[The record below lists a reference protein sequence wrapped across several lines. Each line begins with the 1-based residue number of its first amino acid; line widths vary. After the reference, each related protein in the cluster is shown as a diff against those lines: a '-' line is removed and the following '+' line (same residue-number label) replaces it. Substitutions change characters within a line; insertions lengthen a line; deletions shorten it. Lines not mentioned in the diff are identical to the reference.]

1 MGLLDAINGKRP
13 PLPVVP
19 GRARYD
25 SEIAKNAQPKRPRDE
40 SKKSRRNQRQSSI
53 GQALAGVIGGELGP
67 KQKKKTESGLFSALG
82 GLSRLGV

>member
-1 MGLLDAINGKRP
+1 MALMDAINGRRP
-13 PLPVVP
+13 PVPKAP

-25 SEIAKNAQPKRPRDE
+25 ADIAKNAKPKRPRD
-40 SKKSRRNQRQSSI
+40 SVIKSRRNQRQSAI
-53 GQALAGVIGGELGP
+53 GQALAGAIGGELGP